1 MCLFNL
7 YRVLSAAFSLPVLMD
22 DAAELRAN
30 SCVDRLQILA
40 PKNLSIFVVMLI
52 ATGSTPVLAEPVKLE
67 DILNQAVEI
76 YPGIQ
81 ASQSNINASKLE
93 VKAAKLA
100 YGPNISISTQYNRV
114 GYASNSQGVSGG
126 SIPSAVLGLNQRI
139 WGGGVEAGLR
149 RAKSLLKA
157 ADYGLLE
164 AVNELKIQII
174 SDYFQWKSAHERHAF
189 LIDTVELLQQTVDDI
204 RRRNEQGV
212 ASLADLRLAQSR
224 VEQARSDLAMSSASE
239 AAAGARMSSL
249 IGKVMSSGDLES
261 IDPSIQLTDFNCTD
275 IENQATDISPRLN
288 RLRAEAASA
297 EFGAQQASAAAFP
310 EVAVQL
316 QRVIGS
322 PTTPGWPSFTTFG
335 LTLQYAPGAGLT
347 SFASARGAKVRA
359 QSARQS
365 VLAEELQ
372 FRSSVNAE
380 CLSFIGV
387 RAQQSELQ
395 STVTLSR
402 QVLRAYQ
409 DQYLA
414 GKKSIFDL
422 VNILRDREQSEFSAI
437 EANNAVS
444 QEAWKIRIFTDS
456 SILGQIENN

>member
-1 MCLFNL
+1 MFLTTK
-7 YRVLSAAFSLPVLMD
+7 S
-22 DAAELRAN
+22 
-30 SCVDRLQILA
+30 
-40 PKNLSIFVVMLI
+40 
-52 ATGSTPVLAEPVKLE
+52 GHVLANPVKLD
-67 DILNQAVEI
+67 DILTEAVES

-81 ASQSNINASKLE
+81 AGHSNINASKLE
-93 VKAAKLA
+93 VTAAKLA
-100 YGPNISISTQYNRV
+100 YGPNISFSTQYNRV
-114 GYASNSQGVSGG
+114 GYAANSQGVSGG
-126 SIPSAVLGLNQRI
+126 NIPSAVIGLNQRI
-139 WGGGVEAGLR
+139 WGGGIEAGLR

-164 AVNELKIQII
+164 AVNELKFKVV
-174 SDYFQWKSAHERHAF
+174 SDYFLWKSAHERHVF
-189 LIDTVELLQQTVDDI
+189 LLETVDLLQQTVDDI

-224 VEQARSDLAMSSASE
+224 VEQARSDLALSSASE
-239 AAAGARMSSL
+239 AAAGARISAL
-249 IGKVMSSGDLES
+249 VGKPMSSGDLEF
-261 IDPSIQLTDFNCTD
+261 IDPSLQLPDLNCTE
-275 IENQATDISPRLN
+275 IENKSADVSPRLN
-288 RLRAEAASA
+288 RIRAEADSA

-359 QSARQS
+359 RSARQS
-365 VLAEELQ
+365 VSVEELE
-372 FRSSVNAE
+372 FRSGINAE
-380 CLSFIGV
+380 CLSFIGA

-395 STVTLSR
+395 STVNLSR

-409 DQYLA
+409 DQYAA

-422 VNILRDREQSEFSAI
+422 VNILRDREQSEFAVI
-437 EANNAVS
+437 EANNSVN
-444 QEAWKIRIFTDS
+444 QESWRIYIYTDA
-456 SILGQIENN
+456 SIYGLIPEN